1 MTMNDESARQT
12 DSRRVT
18 VLALLLTFA
27 LAVVVAQLVRY
38 QVFEHAELKVI
49 ASEQRQTE
57 KEAMPKRGTIV
68 DAHGRFLALNLSQF
82 DISASPELVI
92 DADEEADILS
102 PMLALDRNTTYGKL
116 SSDAKWVRLA
126 VNVPQ
131 HIGEEIAARQLPGI
145 MCEVDLLRT
154 YPSGELAAHVI
165 GFVNQTDNGFYGVE
179 GYYNALLR
187 GITGTIVIE
196 KDGMGD
202 EIAEPPRFLHRPESS
217 TDLILTLDLNI
228 QYIAQQE
235 LQRALER
242 YKAESGTVIV
252 MDPRTGALLAVVSL
266 PTYNPNEFA
275 TADPELLADPAVSSM
290 WEPGSIL
297 KIITWSAG
305 LDSGTITPETTV
317 YDSGEMEVGGRVLEN
332 SDRKAHGEVNMSEAL
347 GQSLNT
353 VAAYISTNMGKDR
366 FYTYLR
372 RFGFGDLTGVDLDS
386 EGPGMMK
393 LPGDSD
399 WFPSDLGTNSF
410 GQGIAVTPM
419 QMVRA
424 VAAVANDG
432 LLMQPYIVQQL
443 VTEEEEGRGKR
454 VVQIQPKIARQAISR
469 ETAQIMT
476 AMLVEAVEKRT
487 SEARIRGYQIAGK
500 TGTAQI
506 PTAIGYDPDDTIVSF
521 VGYAPADDPQ
531 FIVLVKLDRPR
542 TSRWADRTAAPAF
555 RAIAEKLLVY
565 MQIPPD
571 EIRLVRH

>member
-1 MTMNDESARQT
+1 MNDETAHQT
-12 DSRRVT
+12 DNRRVT

-38 QVFEHAELKVI
+38 QVFQHAELKVI

-57 KEAMPKRGTIV
+57 TEAMPKRGTIV

-82 DISASPELVI
+82 DISVSPELVI

-102 PMLALDRNTTYGKL
+102 PILAIDRNALHDKL

-131 HIGEEIAARQLPGI
+131 QIGEEIDARQLPGI
-145 MCEVDLLRT
+145 MCEVEMLRT
-154 YPSGELAAHVI
+154 YPSGDLAAHVI

-196 KDGMGD
+196 KDGMGY

-235 LQRALER
+235 LKRALER

-266 PTYNPNEFA
+266 PSYNPNEFA
-275 TADPELLADPAVSSM
+275 TADPDLLADPSVSSM

-347 GQSLNT
+347 GRSLNT

-366 FYTYLR
+366 FYAYLR

-443 VTEEEEGRGKR
+443 VTEDEEGGGKR

-487 SEARIRGYQIAGK
+487 SEARIRGYKIAGK

-571 EIRLVRH
+571 DIRLAQN